1 VANNL
6 LHSVLN
12 VAPRL
17 WRVEPAGIVL
27 TNAHFHTVIGSNL
40 LEVMSCCQDLA
51 SSPAEVVVEA
61 LGNKSAG
68 AEEVVVLVE
77 NETGPW
83 ELARTGLPLRES
95 SDRPPVVS

>member
-1 VANNL
+1 VT
-6 LHSVLN
+6 
-12 VAPRL
+12 PCL
-17 WRVEPAGIVL
+17 WRVEAAGIVL
-27 TNAHFHTVIGSNL
+27 TNTHFNTVIGANL
-40 LEVMSCCQDLA
+40 LQVMSCGQDLA
-51 SSPAEVVVEA
+51 SSTPEIVVEA